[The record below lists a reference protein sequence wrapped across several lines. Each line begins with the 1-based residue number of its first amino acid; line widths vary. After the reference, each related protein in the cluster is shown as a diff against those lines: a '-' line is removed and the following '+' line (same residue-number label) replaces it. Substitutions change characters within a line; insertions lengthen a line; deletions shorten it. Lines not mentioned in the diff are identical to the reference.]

1 MSGLEQGLVKGA
13 VAAADGRRP
22 GRTDSSRGE
31 SSRGD
36 CSRGESSRGESS
48 RGESSRGKS
57 SKGESWLRLGNGK
70 SVGRKFLSLYPEFS
84 NNESESEAVF
94 EMKPLNPREKDEEKT
109 DGKGKKKV
117 DKGKAVYRDPWV
129 NQDVS
134 GGEQRREV
142 EPSKFATIHPS
153 ALDALWRLTQ
163 DGQSKRKAM
172 LRIFWVIW
180 QT

>member
-1 MSGLEQGLVKGA
+1 MFFSQYPILSELES
-13 VAAADGRRP
+13 AA
-22 GRTDSSRGE
+22 T
-31 SSRGD
+31 
-36 CSRGESSRGESS
+36 
-48 RGESSRGKS
+48 
-57 SKGESWLRLGNGK
+57 
-70 SVGRKFLSLYPEFS
+70 
-84 NNESESEAVF
+84 F
-94 EMKPLNPREKDEEKT
+94 ELKPLTPQEQSEEET

-129 NQDVS
+129 NQEVS

-163 DGQSKRKAM
+163 DGQRKMKAK
-172 LRIFWVIW
+172 LQILWALW